1 MRVTL
6 RLHAVLR
13 AREGVSELQVDL
25 ASGASVADLLD
36 GYFSTRPEQALVRPH
51 LRVALRDRLVGLDE
65 DLGLIELRDGD
76 FLDALPPASGGS
88 DELAWL
94 VVDGT
99 SGGRPTRRLVSLAAA
114 PLDPRLPDRLTAL
127 VAAPTDG
134 AIVAFAGRT
143 RVTPGTPAPGEESAA
158 ARVAGERVAALEY
171 EAAEALALAELA
183 SICDSILAAARGEV
197 GGIAIVH
204 ATGNVPV
211 RSASMHSVVTGPHR
225 ERTYAA
231 SMELI
236 DAVKRSVPIWK
247 AEHFESGVVWAANPG
262 ALRAPGL

>member
-1 MRVTL
+1 MGLLGFFSGCTAEGESKNVM
-6 RLHAVLR
+6 A
-13 AREGVSELQVDL
+13 AR
-25 ASGASVADLLD
+25 
-36 GYFSTRPEQALVRPH
+36 
-51 LRVALRDRLVGLDE
+51 
-65 DLGLIELRDGD
+65 
-76 FLDALPPASGGS
+76 
-88 DELAWL
+88 
-94 VVDGT
+94 
-99 SGGRPTRRLVSLAAA
+99 LAAHVERQPFLA
-114 PLDPRLPDRLTAL
+114 RKLKPFEIL
-127 VAAPTDG
+127 
-134 AIVAFAGRT
+134 
-143 RVTPGTPAPGEESAA
+143 GEE
-158 ARVAGERVAALEY
+158 G
-171 EAAEALALAELA
+171 LALAELA

-211 RSASMHSVVTGPHR
+211 GSASMHSVVTGPHR